1 MKLYSARASLHTALQ
16 SPTTVKYIKADD
28 PDLKRVS
35 RKLPKTSTK
44 GKVAKALLAQTGSF

>member
-1 MKLYSARASLHTALQ
+1 MKMYSARASLRTALQ
-16 SPTTVKYIKADD
+16 MPTTVKYIKADD

-35 RKLPKTSTK
+35 TKISKQKK